1 MQVQNP
7 MSYAFRYFLPVL
19 PSACITWVAVAL
31 FLPLPVFSQTA
42 ACAAIAQ
49 HPATPA
55 DIAYSEGNYRKAED
69 LYGEELAK
77 SPHDLQ
83 LSAALVHT
91 WLHQG
96 EVSQASAQVNKMI
109 ADDGRSTATLSS
121 LAEVQLHQGQPW
133 EALETLNRAAASDPC
148 YARIHLIRSY
158 ALRIDSMY
166 ASERAEIQNAYD
178 IDPTDPDIRHAW
190 LSIVSPAHELA
201 SIDQSLSTM
210 KDLDPETRQ
219 KAQASID
226 SMLPMLSENNQTC
239 KILPAVSSATLP
251 LLPSYQDAKH
261 IDGYRLD
268 VEFPQGKARLQVDTA
283 ASGLYISR
291 ALADRNGFQP
301 EAGEPP
307 GTVHVDS
314 VHIGPLEFRD
324 CTVGVSD
331 TPFPGQRDGFI
342 GTDMFASYLITL
354 DHPSA
359 RLTLAALPHLDGILP
374 GDRFADRV
382 APPEL
387 RGFTPVYHRR
397 QYLVV
402 PVLLDN
408 KLRKLFVLDS
418 GIRLSTMTSEVAHAV
433 SNTRMNFTN
442 PLKTVSGSTI
452 QIYRDSFDFQI
463 ASLSL
468 NHQGHIL
475 EFDPSAIDQSAGFE
489 IAGMLGFDMLHSLT
503 LHLDYRDGL
512 VKFEST
518 DAEVAPG
525 NTRGAMTA
533 SASGASANEA
543 GKDGCKPDD
552 TADRP
557 LSSTLEAK
565 VTGLFDSGHMKPGR
579 PVAVTIVHEWL
590 DPECRLSE
598 GAILYGHVTASSS
611 TKDPDASEL
620 GLLFDH
626 GDCVGHEKQA
636 LSLRVIGV
644 VAPPDSFVGLQAATP
659 TEVSGRGRGV
669 STSAAGVSSFALVVN
684 LNPEGP
690 PNTIHPGIV
699 AGIPKMKLDPLGGP
713 GCSARLTSSERSLRL
728 GTGTELIMTRQAP
741 VKP

>member
-1 MQVQNP
+1 MP
-7 MSYAFRYFLPVL
+7 IAFRNFPPVL
-19 PSACITWVAVAL
+19 SIPCVTWAAAVL

-42 ACAAIAQ
+42 ACPAIAQ
-49 HPATPA
+49 HPVTPA
-55 DIAYSEGNYRKAED
+55 DIAYREGSYRKAED
-69 LYGEELAK
+69 LYGEALAQ

-91 WLHQG
+91 WLHEG

-109 ADDGRSTATLSS
+109 ADDARSAATLTA
-121 LAEVQLHQGQPW
+121 LAEVQLYQGQPW

-148 YARIHLIRSY
+148 YARIHLIRSR

-166 ASERAEIQNAYD
+166 ASERAEIQSAYD

-190 LSIVSPAHELA
+190 LSIVSPAREVA
-201 SIDQSLSTM
+201 SIDQSLATM

-239 KILPAVSSATLP
+239 KILPAVPSAILP
-251 LLPSYQDAKH
+251 LSPSYQDAKH

-268 VEFPQGKARLQVDTA
+268 VDFPQGKAKLQVDTA

-301 EAGEPP
+301 EAGGAP

-331 TPFPGQRDGFI
+331 TPFAGQRDGFI

-359 RLTLAALPHLDGILP
+359 KLILAALPHLAGILP
-374 GDRFADRV
+374 GDRPADSIL
-382 APPEL
+382 PPEL

-397 QYLVV
+397 QFLVV

-408 KLRKLFVLDS
+408 KSRKLFVLDS
-418 GIRLSTMTSEVAHAV
+418 GIRLSTMTSEVAHSV

-442 PLKTVSGSTI
+442 PLQTVSGSTI
-452 QIYRDSFDFQI
+452 QIYRDSFDFQF

-468 NHQGHIL
+468 NHQSHIL

-525 NTRGAMTA
+525 NTRRTMTA
-533 SASGASANEA
+533 SASGASAANDA
-543 GKDGCKPDD
+543 GKDACEPED
-552 TADRP
+552 TADLP

-579 PVAVTIVHEWL
+579 PVAVTVVHEWL
-590 DPECRLSE
+590 DSDCRLSE

-636 LSLRVIGV
+636 LSLRIIGV
-644 VAPPDSFVGLQAATP
+644 VAAPDSFVGLQAATP
-659 TEVSGRGRGV
+659 TEVSGRGRSI
-669 STSAAGVSSFALVVN
+669 STAAASISAFALVVN